1 MSRKGD
7 REGEV
12 SSRQEQK
19 KEEEKTLLRTSYL
32 AQPFRVSSFLK
43 LLQLPLQMGQ
53 FVLFENIMVLYCKTM
68 CYYLIH
74 LLFDFSVL
82 TVLCIL
88 IALIL

>member
-1 MSRKGD
+1 MPS
-7 REGEV
+7 
-12 SSRQEQK
+12 SSRNPTRK
-19 KEEEKTLLRTSYL
+19 RRKRGRLLRTSYL

-53 FVLFENIMVLYCKTM
+53 LVLFENMIILYCKIK
-68 CYYLIH
+68 CYYLVH
-74 LLFDFSVL
+74 LLLDFSVL

>member
-1 MSRKGD
+1 MPS
-7 REGEV
+7 
-12 SSRQEQK
+12 SSRNPTRK
-19 KEEEKTLLRTSYL
+19 RRKRGRLPRTSYL

-53 FVLFENIMVLYCKTM
+53 LVLFENMIILYCEIK
-68 CYYLIH
+68 CYYLVH
-74 LLFDFSVL
+74 LLLDFSVL

>member
-1 MSRKGD
+1 MPS
-7 REGEV
+7 
-12 SSRQEQK
+12 SSRNPTRK
-19 KEEEKTLLRTSYL
+19 RRKRGRLLRTSYL

-88 IALIL
+88 IALVL